1 MRKRNT
7 ESLGEVLKQF
17 FEENQFFKQ
26 KLAESRVISGWGRT
40 LGPVIASY
48 TTNLYLKNNILYVS
62 LTSSVLRSELIMCK
76 DKLIT
81 NLNTHAGLDVVKDI
95 IFR

>member
-7 ESLGEVLKQF
+7 ESIGEVLKQY
-17 FEENQFFKQ
+17 FEENAFFRQ
-26 KLAESRVISGWGRT
+26 KLAESRVISGWDKIVGK
-40 LGPVIASY
+40 VAASY
-48 TTNLYLKNNILYVS
+48 TDGIYLRHNVLFVH
-62 LTSSVLRSELIMCK
+62 LTSSVLRAELSAYK

-81 NLNTHAGLDVVKDI
+81 NLNDHAGMNVVRDI

>member
-7 ESLGEVLKQF
+7 ESLGEVLKQY
-17 FEENQFFKQ
+17 FEDNKFFKK
-26 KLAESRVISGWGRT
+26 KLAESRIVSGWSKT

-48 TTNLYLKNNILYVS
+48 TETIYLRQDVLFVH
-62 LTSSVLRSELIMCK
+62 LTSSVLRAELIMSK
-76 DKLIT
+76 DKLVMH
-81 NLNTHAGLDVVKDI
+81 LNDYAGMNVIKDI